1 MFAKAPS
8 SAAELQYS
16 VEPGGVLKGN
26 LRVPGDK
33 SISHRA
39 LLLGAIAEGETRI
52 GGFLAGEDCLAT
64 LAAIRALGVQVE
76 GSGDGR
82 LKVQGRGLLGLA
94 APQAPLDLGNSGT
107 AIRILMG
114 LMAGQA
120 FASTLTGDRSLQKRP
135 MQRVIDP
142 LTAMGARIES
152 REGGRA
158 PLTVHGVHPLRPL
171 RYVLPMA
178 SGQLKSALL
187 LAGLY
192 AGGYSWV
199 KEPGPSRDHT
209 ERMLSA
215 FGHGCLKENGWI
227 GIHGGG
233 ALLATQVEVPADL
246 SSAAFFLAAAAVTP
260 GSRVLL
266 ENVGVNPTRDGILR
280 LLKRMGAEIR
290 LLNPR
295 QLGAEPV
302 ADIEVEGTRLQGIDI
317 GPGEV
322 VLAIDEIPALL
333 IAAAAARGTTR
344 VRGAGELRVKESD
357 RLQAMQDGLA
367 TLGVPVESS
376 ADGIQV
382 TGVDRFQGGEIQS
395 HGDHRIAMAFAMAA
409 LKAKAP
415 ILIRD
420 CRNVDT
426 SFPGFV
432 SLAAQAGLGITAR
445 EGAAA

>member
-1 MFAKAPS
+1 M
-8 SAAELQYS
+8 
-16 VEPGGVLKGN
+16 LKGS

-52 GGFLAGEDCLAT
+52 SGFLAGEDCLAT

-76 GSGDGR
+76 TVDAGR
-82 LKVQGRGLLGLA
+82 LKVQGRGLLGLQ

-107 AIRILMG
+107 AIRILTG
-114 LMAGQA
+114 LMAGQT
-120 FASTLTGDRSLQKRP
+120 FAATLTGDASLQKRP
-135 MQRVIDP
+135 MQRVIEP

-158 PLTVHGVHPLRPL
+158 PLTVHGTRPLKPL
-171 RYVLPMA
+171 RYILPVA
-178 SGQLKSALL
+178 SGQVKSALL

-192 AGGYSWV
+192 AGGYSWL

-233 ALLATQVEVPADL
+233 TLLATQVEVPADL
-246 SSAAFFLAAAAVTP
+246 SSAAFFLAAAAMTP
-260 GSRVLL
+260 GSRLTL
-266 ENVGVNPTRDGILR
+266 ENVGVNPTRDGIIQ

-290 LLNPR
+290 LENPR

-302 ADIEVEGTRLQGIDI
+302 ADIEVEGTRLQAIDI
-317 GPGEV
+317 GPEEV
-322 VLAIDEIPALL
+322 VLAIDDIPALL

-357 RLQAMQDGLA
+357 RLQAMQEGLA
-367 TLGVPVESS
+367 TLGVPVE
-376 ADGIQV
+376 ATIDGIQV
-382 TGVDRFQGGEIQS
+382 TGVERFQGGEIQS
-395 HGDHRIAMAFAMAA
+395 HGDHRIAMAFAVASVR
-409 LKAKAP
+409 AKAP
-415 ILIRD
+415 LLIRD

-426 SFPGFV
+426 SFPGFAA
-432 SLAAQAGLGITAR
+432 LAARVGLGIASR
-445 EGAAA
+445 EGGRA